1 MLPYYMPKSKHN
13 RLVLEKT
20 IKKCPVMHKKSV
32 AAFELQQSQV
42 KDIFAQS
49 VIFLCET
56 YVTYM

>member
-32 AAFELQQSQV
+32 AAFERQQSQV
-42 KDIFAQS
+42 KDIFDNDIRYDLA
-49 VIFLCET
+49 VNDL
-56 YVTYM
+56 